1 MLGHIPAATVA
12 GSNAARS
19 PARRGMRF
27 GVGRDGFAQ
36 KRGGLAPLRA
46 GKPFESTVIGFV

>member
-1 MLGHIPAATVA
+1 
-12 GSNAARS
+12 
-19 PARRGMRF
+19 MRF